1 MYVPN
6 TISEQIEVGTK
17 TNINHRTMNSRVI
30 IHDEKKNMNITSVF
44 SPIYSKYKDYFDKI
58 TVEVPLTEKEQLRYR
73 FAPKLVSLDVYNTV
87 DYWAL
92 ILYINECPSVIDFKP
107 EKLKWVVK
115 DKIEEFINELMILDR
130 L

>member
-1 MYVPN
+1 MYVSN
-6 TISEQIEVGTK
+6 TIGEQIEVGTK
-17 TNINHRTMNSRVI
+17 TNINHRTMNSRLI
-30 IHDEKKNMNITSVF
+30 IHDEKKNTKITSVF
-44 SPIYSKYKDYFDKI
+44 NPIYSKYKDYFDKI

-92 ILYINECPSVIDFKP
+92 ILFINECPSIIDFKP
-107 EKLKWVVK
+107 KKIKWVVK
-115 DKIEEFINELMILDR
+115 DKIEEFINELMILDH